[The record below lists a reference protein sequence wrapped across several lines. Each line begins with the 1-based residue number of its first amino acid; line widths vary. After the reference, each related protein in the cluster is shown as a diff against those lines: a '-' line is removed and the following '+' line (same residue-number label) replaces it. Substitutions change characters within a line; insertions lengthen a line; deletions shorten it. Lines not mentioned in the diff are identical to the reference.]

1 MQHAVPTP
9 LPRLATA
16 SIDLA
21 LRALVRRLGTA
32 TLLCLS
38 IAMPAWADDY
48 TDVNQLLRQGRPA
61 EALAKADAYI
71 AGKPRDPQMRFL
83 RGVILTEQGNNV
95 EATATFARL
104 TQDFP
109 ELPEPYNNLAALY
122 AQQSKFD
129 QARDALETAIKLN
142 PSYATAYE
150 NLGDVYAR
158 LAAQSYSRSQQL
170 APGITTP
177 APKLALI
184 RQIFTTP
191 GNAALPA
198 APDTRRAANRR

>member
-1 MQHAVPTP
+1 MKHAVPNSFARSTP
-9 LPRLATA
+9 LSVSSRSVPRL
-16 SIDLA
+16 LA
-21 LRALVRRLGTA
+21 VLVCAAL
-32 TLLCLS
+32 TL
-38 IAMPAWADDY
+38 PAWADDY
-48 TDVNQLLRQGRPA
+48 SDVNHLLRQGKPA
-61 EALAKADAYI
+61 DALIKADAYI

-83 RGVILTEQGNNV
+83 RGVILTEQGNSA
-95 EATATFARL
+95 EATAAFTKL

-170 APGITTP
+170 APGVTTP

-191 GNAALPA
+191 GNAALPV
-198 APDTRRAANRR
+198 APEARRPANRK